1 MNEILAITLLVW
13 NVHGIPAMFGGSEP
27 SEIGQRVEQ
36 VEFDVFFGQEAWTP
50 CMVSALDDATD
61 AESFSKSQ
69 WTAGLYIASDI
80 PKTDYDEYRFGYT
93 TFSRWDFLALK
104 GYQTFLG
111 PKNTMF
117 VNTHFD
123 AGADKAS
130 QQVRY
135 YQMGQM
141 LIDLDRHDGPFVI
154 AGDLNLKRNNPDR
167 EMDQLTLNT
176 LIDHLN
182 LKIAIK
188 RKLDYVL
195 VSEEITVVEKATLF
209 YEESDHRPLLV
220 KLEIE

>member
-1 MNEILAITLLVW
+1 MNTVLAITLLVW
-13 NVHGIPAMFGGSEP
+13 NVHGLPMMFGGSDP
-27 SEIGQRVEQ
+27 AEIEQRVEQ

-61 AESFSKSQ
+61 AKSFSKSQ
-69 WTAGLYIASDI
+69 WTAGLYISSNI

-93 TFSRWDFLALK
+93 TWSKWDFLALK

-111 PKNTMF
+111 PKNTLF

-123 AGADKAS
+123 AGSDEAS
-130 QQVRY
+130 QRTRY

-141 LIDLDRHDGPFVI
+141 VIDLSEHDGPIVL
-154 AGDLNLKRNNPDR
+154 AGDLNLKDR
-167 EMDQLTLNT
+167 KGRPLDPFTLSRLMDA
-176 LIDHLN
+176 LN
-182 LKIAIK
+182 LKIAIE

-195 VSEEITVVEKATLF
+195 VSEEINVVEKATLF

>member
-1 MNEILAITLLVW
+1 MNELLAITLLVW
-13 NVHGIPAMFGGSEP
+13 NVHGLPVMFGGSDP
-27 SEIGQRVEQ
+27 AEIRQRVEQ

-50 CMVSALDDATD
+50 CMVYALDKATD

-80 PKTDYDEYRFGYT
+80 PKTDYDEYRFTYT
-93 TFSRWDFLALK
+93 TWSRWDFLSLK

-111 PKNTMF
+111 PKNVLF

-123 AGADKAS
+123 SGEDEAS
-130 QQVRY
+130 QHTRF

-141 LIDLDRHDGPFVI
+141 LIDLERHNGPFVI
-154 AGDLNLKRNNPDR
+154 AGDLNLKRKDSERPLDR
-167 EMDQLTLNT
+167 ITLDT
-176 LIDHLN
+176 LLEHLN

-195 VSEEITVVEKATLF
+195 VSKEITVVEKATLF